1 MSSST
6 FRQIESGPTFEIHEG
21 PTCLLRLDWG
31 PSTIRATYVGHVMAA
46 CAQPLIRRSEL
57 MMRAGQGPCTSF
69 QDAWLVTGYES
80 GMRVNMVEWAKKNP
94 TATKELHILSQ
105 SKIMNMAVAVMNLA
119 LGGVVKGYSKRQDF
133 DVMAKRMGLPLN
145 PPMPAFSP
153 SPSAGI
159 AR

>member
-31 PSTIRATYVGHVMAA
+31 PSTIRATYVGHVMAE
-46 CAQPLIRRSEL
+46 CAQPLIRRSEAV
-57 MMRAGQGPCTSF
+57 MRAAQAPFTSF

-94 TATKELHILSQ
+94 GATKEVHILSQ
-105 SKIMNMAVAVMNLA
+105 SKIMGMAVAVMNLA